1 MDDYVES
8 PMDVLGQ
15 PSANEGQYFSDRD
28 ASALIRD
35 LLAGSPPDN
44 APSEVVGPYRDVID
58 NLRVPVTQAARPWC
72 EGCGLVSWSGTQPW
86 AHSRSGSDGITG
98 LAGVYAGR
106 CVSASAAPDLY
117 GFHIVTIHEPCAG
130 PHGRPAQSTHTP

>member
-58 NLRVPVTQAARPWC
+58 NLLCARDAGGTAMVRRVWLGMVERNPALGAFAAAEATAARGWP
-72 EGCGLVSWSGTQPW
+72 VFT
-86 AHSRSGSDGITG
+86 
-98 LAGVYAGR
+98 LADAY
-106 CVSASAAPDLY
+106 
-117 GFHIVTIHEPCAG
+117 
-130 PHGRPAQSTHTP
+130 RPRPPLTYTDFTS